1 MRDRPNQFLAID
13 NLPNPL
19 LVRGLE
25 SEGLCLVDLWIE
37 VASDWDKSAV
47 TPMGDSQNPVE

>member
-1 MRDRPNQFLAID
+1 MRDRLNQFLAID

-37 VASDWDKSAV
+37 CFRL
-47 TPMGDSQNPVE
+47 G